1 MTSIRATPGSRR
13 HEVTPAASPPAAP
26 PPPIVPARVRELR
39 GSQSRAA
46 FARRLGVTPHTV
58 YRWELP
64 ADAAEARSPR
74 GAELRQLLELGGE
87 APAPAAGG
95 IPLTLTAASGYA
107 GAPPTLAAHPLSD
120 DIAVV
125 LPTVERSFFADP
137 RRAYDDLMQLLVKRQ
152 NLSLDALALARFGVA
167 VLELLGRSDPRAA
180 LLVISPALADA
191 DTGRLAPE
199 VAARVFAV
207 AAVLHALPDASLF
220 DLGRVHAHAARAE
233 ALSGQAFSEGP
244 CLALLAQLCAASVIA
259 DRELLER
266 AYSKLDDLP
275 SLNLPPLLELHMDE
289 FRALR
294 PQLSGKTPGSLR
306 SFEALAEKAAELGC
320 HVLEARALGHVALG
334 LLENLGDPERALD
347 VARRSRQLGRGPRIA
362 PGIHVVLAI
371 RAEVEA
377 LLRLGRTLEALST
390 LADLDAWTAETGL
403 VPLLAVPFQVR
414 LLFLTGGHE
423 PLRQIADKL
432 RHCEVSALRPISLAY
447 AAMTDAAA
455 AIACSEDPLASVAAF
470 EHAEAEA
477 QRWPYLLRFVLMHR
491 VIAHL
496 IAGQEGA
503 ARFALRRAQRYVD
516 MFPSAWVSAHLRR
529 LEGTLAA
536 AQGDWKAGRQL
547 LESAIATFDLAH
559 DSCDAALCRHISA
572 AFALEYGDGTPAA
585 LALAQQGLTDL
596 GLLPP
601 RSLAVGLARMR
612 STRRDQTRSLVPREA
627 MRMEDLV
634 VPLRRLS
641 ARGVAPALLLRELES
656 IVGGLF
662 NGRRSRLEELDS
674 RGQARPLGAPQPASP
689 AEGREPE
696 PPGASPASAGTSPA
710 TGATPAL
717 PADGGYDWVEFSDG
731 AGRLFRIGLA
741 GELSEPERSALTVL
755 TMAAS
760 LALEAATL
768 RGVSDPFEAAPSDE
782 RALEIK
788 GFIAASPEMRKLRTE
803 LARLAASRA
812 TVIIS
817 GESGSGKEIVAR
829 AIHSLSERARE
840 SYIPFNCSSVPRDLF
855 EGQLFG
861 YRRGAFTGAAADH
874 PGVIRAAEG
883 GTLFLDEIAELPLD
897 VQPKLLRFLD
907 NSEVFPLGEHK
918 PVKVDVRVIAAT
930 HRDLSELVRQGRFRE
945 DLYYRLQ
952 VVPIHVPP
960 LRERP
965 ADVPILARH
974 FARELSPGTE
984 PPVFAPDA
992 LAALLAHPWRG
1003 NVRELRNVIERAL
1016 AFSPR
1021 PEVLSAQHLRLSL

>member
-1 MTSIRATPGSRR
+1 MLTSIRPDPPACDADLA
-13 HEVTPAASPPAAP
+13 PAAAPRTPPLIA
-26 PPPIVPARVRELR
+26 PARVRELR
-39 GSQSRAA
+39 GSDSRAA

-64 ADAAEARSPR
+64 EDAAEARSPR
-74 GAELRQLLELGGE
+74 GAVLRRLLDLTGE
-87 APAPAAGG
+87 EHADPSRARVTTSPGVAGS
-95 IPLTLTAASGYA
+95 AASR
-107 GAPPTLAAHPLSD
+107 GAARAPSE

-125 LPTVERSFFADP
+125 LPTVERSFSADP
-137 RRAYDDLMQLLVKRQ
+137 RRAYDELMQLLVKRQ
-152 NLSLDALALARFGVA
+152 NLSLDALGLARFGVA

-191 DTGRLAPE
+191 DAGRLAPE

-207 AAVLHALPDASLF
+207 AAGVHALPDASLF

-233 ALSGQAFSEGP
+233 ALSRQALGEGP
-244 CLALLAQLCAASVIA
+244 GLALIAQLCAATVVA

-266 AYSKLDDLP
+266 AYAKLDDLP
-275 SLNLPPLLELHMDE
+275 SVNLAPLLELHLDE

-294 PQLSGKTPGSLR
+294 PQLSGKTTTSVR
-306 SFEALAEKAAELGC
+306 SFEALAEKAAALGC

-334 LLENLGDPERALD
+334 LLENLGDPQRALD
-347 VARRSRQLGRGPRIA
+347 VARRSRQLGRGTRIA
-362 PGIHVVLAI
+362 PGIHVVFAI

-377 LLRLGRTLEALST
+377 LLRLGRTEEALST
-390 LADLDAWTAETGL
+390 LAELDAWTAETGL
-403 VPLLAVPFQVR
+403 VPLMAVPFQVR

-423 PLRQIADKL
+423 QLRQIADKL

-447 AAMTDAAA
+447 AAMTDATA
-455 AIACSEDPLASVAAF
+455 AIASSEDPLASVAAF
-470 EHAEAEA
+470 EYAEAQA

-547 LESAIATFDLAH
+547 LESAIATFELAH
-559 DSCDAALCRHISA
+559 DACDAALCRHISA
-572 AFALEYGDGTPAA
+572 VFAEEYADGSSEQVASA
-585 LALAQQGLTDL
+585 KLALSAL
-596 GLLPP
+596 GLMPP
-601 RSLAVGLARMR
+601 RSLSVGIAQLR
-612 STRRDQTRSLVPREA
+612 STRRGLTRSLVPREA
-627 MRMEDLV
+627 MRLEDLV

-641 ARGVAPALLLRELES
+641 ARGVAPPLLLRELES

-674 RGQARPLGAPQPASP
+674 HGQARSLGASTDSSP
-689 AEGREPE
+689 ARDAEDAA
-696 PPGASPASAGTSPA
+696 ASDA
-710 TGATPAL
+710 
-717 PADGGYDWVEFSDG
+717 GYDWVEFSDG

-755 TMAAS
+755 TMSAS

-768 RGVSDPFEAAPSDE
+768 RGVSDPFEVAPSDE

-803 LARLAASRA
+803 LARLAASRS

-897 VQPKLLRFLD
+897 VQPKLLRFLE

-930 HRDLSELVRQGRFRE
+930 HRDLAELVRQGRFRE

-965 ADVPILARH
+965 ADIPILARH
-974 FARELSPGTE
+974 FARELSAGGA

-992 LAALLAHPWRG
+992 LVALLAHPWRG
-1003 NVRELRNVIERAL
+1003 NVRELRNVIEHAL

-1021 PEVLSAQHLRLSL
+1021 PEVLSARHLRLTL

>member
-1 MTSIRATPGSRR
+1 MATSLRPTTGARAAR
-13 HEVTPAASPPAAP
+13 AASVAAAP
-26 PPPIVPARVRELR
+26 AITAARVRELR
-39 GSQSRAA
+39 GSESRAA
-46 FARRLGVTPHTV
+46 FARRLGVTPHSV

-64 ADAAEARSPR
+64 EDAAEARRPR
-74 GAELRQLLELGGE
+74 GAELRQLLELAGE
-87 APAPAAGG
+87 VSA
-95 IPLTLTAASGYA
+95 TAASGR
-107 GAPPTLAAHPLSD
+107 GAAQIEAAAQSGDVVRSAAD

-125 LPTVERSFFADP
+125 LRSVERSFSADP
-137 RRAYDDLMQLLVKRQ
+137 RRAHDELVQLLVKRQ
-152 NLSLDALALARFGVA
+152 NLSPDALALARFGVA

-191 DTGRLAPE
+191 DARRLAPE
-199 VAARVFAV
+199 VAARVFA
-207 AAVLHALPDASLF
+207 AAAALHALPDASLF

-233 ALSGQAFSEGP
+233 ALSGQAVTEGS
-244 CLALLAQLCAASVIA
+244 CLALIAQLWAATVVA

-266 AYSKLDDLP
+266 AYAKLDDWP
-275 SLNLPPLLELHMDE
+275 SINLPPLLELHVDE

-294 PQLSGKTPGSLR
+294 PQLSGKTTGSTR

-334 LLENLGDPERALD
+334 LLENLGDPERALG

-362 PGIHVVLAI
+362 PGIHLVFAI

-377 LLRLGRTLEALST
+377 LLRLGRTEEALAT

-403 VPLLAVPFQVR
+403 VPLSAVPFQAR

-423 PLRQIADKL
+423 QLRQIADKL
-432 RHCEVSALRPISLAY
+432 RSCEVSALRPISLAY

-455 AIACSEDPLASVAAF
+455 AIASSEDPLASVAAF

-536 AQGDWKAGRQL
+536 AQGDWNVGRQL

-559 DSCDAALCRHISA
+559 DSCDAALCRHLCA
-572 AFALEYGDGTPAA
+572 AFAEEYGDATPDQVASAKQA
-585 LALAQQGLTDL
+585 LSAL
-596 GLLPP
+596 GLVPP
-601 RSLAVGLARMR
+601 RSLAVGIARLR
-612 STRRDQTRSLVPREA
+612 STRRGLARSSAPGDT

-634 VPLRRLS
+634 VPMRRLS

-662 NGRRSRLEELDS
+662 DGRASRLEELDS
-674 RGQARPLGAPQPASP
+674 RGQARPLGDVSDP
-689 AEGREPE
+689 GR
-696 PPGASPASAGTSPA
+696 APASAPSNPA
-710 TGATPAL
+710 S
-717 PADGGYDWVEFSDG
+717 DGDYDWVEFSDG

-755 TMAAS
+755 SMAAA

-768 RGVSDPFEAAPSDE
+768 RGVSDPFEVAPTDE
-782 RALEIK
+782 RTLEIK

-803 LARLAASRA
+803 LMRLATSRA

-829 AIHSLSERARE
+829 AIHGLSERARE
-840 SYIPFNCSSVPRDLF
+840 SYIPFNCSTVPRDLF

-897 VQPKLLRFLD
+897 VQPKLLRFLE
-907 NSEVFPLGEHK
+907 NAEVFPLGEHK
-918 PVKVDVRVIAAT
+918 PVKVDVRIIAAT
-930 HRDLSELVRQGRFRE
+930 HRDLAELVRQGRFRE

-965 ADVPILARH
+965 ADIPLLARH
-974 FARELSPGTE
+974 FARELSPGAE

-992 LAALLAHPWRG
+992 LGALLAHPWRG

-1021 PEVLSAQHLRLSL
+1021 PEVLSARHLRLSL